1 MPTPLSLKKAI
12 ERYNWIRSTL
22 QSGAPLNCTE
32 IAERL
37 GCSIKTAQ
45 RYITRLRHDGY
56 TLRYDSG
63 LRGYVIDEPSYHEDL
78 QAMYRLLR
86 SAYVWTK
93 KHCPDAPWLPEAE
106 NIFGGG
112 RLNEEA

>member
-12 ERYNWIRSTL
+12 ERYNWVRGTL
-22 QSGAPLNCTE
+22 QAGAPPNCTE

-56 TLRYDSG
+56 TLRYDPK
-63 LRGYVIDEPSYHEDL
+63 LRGYVIGEPSR
-78 QAMYRLLR
+78 QAELRALYRVLR
-86 SAYVWTK
+86 RACVWARR
-93 KHCPDAPWLPEAE
+93 HYPDAPWLTEAE

-112 RLNEEA
+112 RINEEA